1 MSSLNASTS
10 AASHP
15 TRETSYLRLL
25 LIVLGTATF
34 FEGYDSAISAVVLED
49 LARSFGVPL
58 DETARITGP
67 IIPVGLGAFGAL
79 LVTMLGDRIG
89 RRPLLIGTTFAYA
102 LFTGLTATAQSL
114 LTFVVFQF
122 FARSFLLA
130 EYATAITIVT
140 EEFPAA
146 RRGRALGILTALGA
160 LGLPIVAVLNLW
172 VGGSP
177 DGWRILFLLG
187 LIPLVIVGFLRLKLK
202 ETSRWIESRATP
214 TPRTSK
220 WDRLKRLIALA
231 HPATLLKVGGLYFFS
246 HFALLAGATWWP
258 FYAGVQLGFSDGNIA
273 TLLGIAYPL
282 GISGYYLAGRLQD
295 RYGRRRTGAVFLV
308 LGMVFGIS
316 VFQLNSVVWMFPAMI
331 LAVFFGFGMNP
342 VLAAVASELFP
353 TSIRATAVGVV
364 RSVFGTVGG
373 ILGPV
378 TVGLL
383 ADPNLIAPL
392 LPGWPVLGD
401 LGNSISLA
409 ILANIPALLL
419 LLSLPETAG
428 RELESIT
435 AALDAEPLTH

>member
-1 MSSLNASTS
+1 MSSLNAHTE
-10 AASHP
+10 ASPHA
-15 TRETSYLRLL
+15 TRDSSYLRLL
-25 LIVLGTATF
+25 LVVLGTATF
-34 FEGYDSAISAVVLED
+34 FEGYDSAISAVVLQD
-49 LARSFGVPL
+49 LARSFEVPL

-172 VGGSP
+172 VGRSP
-177 DGWRILFLLG
+177 EGWRVLFLLG
-187 LIPLVIVGFLRLKLK
+187 LIPLVIVGFLRMKLK
-202 ETSRWIESRATP
+202 ETSRWLESRASSTG
-214 TPRTSK
+214 PRASRR
-220 WDRLKRLIALA
+220 DRIQRLIALA
-231 HPATLLKVGGLYFFS
+231 HPATLLKVGSLYFFS

-258 FYAGVQLGFSDGNIA
+258 FYAGVQLRFSDGNIA
-273 TLLGIAYPL
+273 ILLGIAYPL
-282 GISGYYLAGRLQD
+282 GITGYYLAGRLQD
-295 RYGRRRTGAVFLV
+295 RYGRRRTGALFLV

-364 RSVFGTVGG
+364 RSVFGTIGG

-401 LGNSISLA
+401 LGGSISLA
-409 ILANIPALLL
+409 ILANIPALWLL
-419 LLSLPETAG
+419 MSLPETAG

-435 AALDAEPLTH
+435 AAMDNP

>member
-1 MSSLNASTS
+1 MSSLNAKTE
-10 AASHP
+10 ASPHA
-15 TRETSYLRLL
+15 TRDSSYLRLL

-34 FEGYDSAISAVVLED
+34 FEGYDSAISAVVLQD
-49 LARSFGVPL
+49 LARSFEVPL
-58 DETARITGP
+58 DETASITGP

-102 LFTGLTATAQSL
+102 LFTGLTATANDL
-114 LTFVVFQF
+114 PTFVVYQF

-130 EYATAITIVT
+130 EYATAVTIVT

-146 RRGRALGILTALGA
+146 RRGRALGTLTALGA

-172 VGGSP
+172 AGRSP
-177 DGWRILFLLG
+177 EGWRILYLVG
-187 LIPLVIVGFLRLKLK
+187 LIPLVVVGFLRMKLK
-202 ETSRWIESRATP
+202 ETSRWVESRALS
-214 TPRTSK
+214 TPRVSRK
-220 WDRLKRLIALA
+220 DRLKHVIALA
-231 HPATLLKVGGLYFFS
+231 HPGTLLKVGGLYFFS
-246 HFALLAGATWWP
+246 HFALLAAATWWP
-258 FYAGVQLGFSDGNIA
+258 FYAGVRLGFSDGKIA

-282 GISGYYLAGRLQD
+282 GVSGYYLAGRLQD
-295 RYGRRRTGAVFLV
+295 RYGRRRTGALFLV
-308 LGMVFGIS
+308 FGMVFGIL
-316 VFQLNSVVWMFPAMI
+316 VFQLDSAAWMFPAMI

-373 ILGPV
+373 IIGPV
-378 TVGLL
+378 TVGIL
-383 ADPNLIAPL
+383 ADPRVAER
-392 LPGWPVLGD
+392 LPGWPVFGD
-401 LGNSISLA
+401 LGDSVCVA

-419 LLSLPETAG
+419 LMSLPETAG

-435 AALDAEPLTH
+435 AALDTP